1 MNRKLQGFE
10 IFSKFFSKA
19 YKRALI
25 KVLRFGKPK
34 EKPSKYPKRITDSEK
49 IAIETFLTV
58 LKDESSSLFFDLHT
72 NECFLKSY
80 DSSIYLF
87 LETGNLKIVNTV
99 FGYDIPLTGDSQ
111 TYLMDKFRMELAK
124 RRRNFKSEALKKVKH
139 SLEITYNKLTEQCQD

>member
-10 IFSKFFSKA
+10 IFSKFFSKT

-25 KVLRFGKPK
+25 KVLRLGNPK
-34 EKPSKYPKRITDSEK
+34 ERPSKYPKRINDSEK

-58 LKDESSSLFFDLHT
+58 LKEEGSNLFFDPHT
-72 NECFLKSY
+72 YECFLKSP

-111 TYLMDKFRMELAK
+111 TYLMDKFRMELTK